1 MTDIYIRLH
10 HKENFDKIKN
20 KIFKSAKE
28 VHVKVYPIPKFLFKD
43 KPKCHCGN
51 DAYFMLEDMSFICRR
66 CLEDIL
72 DSTVK
77 MEEHEDIKVPLTE
90 ETVRQ
95 LRFEF
100 SFDGER
106 WYQVRGANLIVKDWK
121 KFLPKLKKAL
131 LNKTSLIVKGE
142 YWREKKELI
151 IYGVV

>member
-1 MTDIYIRLH
+1 MSLW
-10 HKENFDKIKN
+10 
-20 KIFKSAKE
+20 
-28 VHVKVYPIPKFLFKD
+28 
-43 KPKCHCGN
+43 
-51 DAYFMLEDMSFICRR
+51 FMLEDTSFICRR
-66 CLEDIL
+66 CLENIL
-72 DSTVK
+72 DSTVR
-77 MEEHEDIKVPLTE
+77 MEEYEDIKVPLTE

-100 SFDGER
+100 SFNGER
-106 WYQVRGANLIVKDWK
+106 WYQVRGTNLVVKDWK